1 MILPFIYLD
10 MKLQL
15 LSVLLL
21 VKYGQSASFRDLCL
35 VLWGWALM
43 ELEEYEL
50 WECGCK
56 LTKY

>member
-21 VKYGQSASFRDLCL
+21 VKYGQSASFR
-35 VLWGWALM
+35 
-43 ELEEYEL
+43 
-50 WECGCK
+50 ECGSVSGS
-56 LTKY
+56 LGLGSAGT